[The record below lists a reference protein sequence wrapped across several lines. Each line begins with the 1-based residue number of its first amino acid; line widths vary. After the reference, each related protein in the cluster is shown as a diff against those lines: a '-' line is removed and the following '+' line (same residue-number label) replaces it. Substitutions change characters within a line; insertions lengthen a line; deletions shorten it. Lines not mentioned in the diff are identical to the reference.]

1 MTPHTYTMASY
12 PTSTYPSDLTFP
24 YRPRPPQPHPHPHA
38 QYPPRFL
45 PVPVSSTHFNEHDA
59 IRKEHEGIRRK
70 LEELDGRLKGVD
82 ELMRQVKRCLED
94 MKRSVEQ
101 QCGALEE
108 LLRRVVEDV
117 EGLRDG
123 VRAQGRRRGGY
134 GRTAVE
140 V

>member
-1 MTPHTYTMASY
+1 MASY
-12 PTSTYPSDLTFP
+12 PTNTYPSDLTFP

-38 QYPPRFL
+38 QYPPTFL
-45 PVPVSSTHFNEHDA
+45 PVPVSSTHFN
-59 IRKEHEGIRRK
+59 EHEGIRRK

-117 EGLRDG
+117 EGLREG

>member
-1 MTPHTYTMASY
+1 MSSN
-12 PTSTYPSDLTFP
+12 PTSTYPSELSFP
-24 YRPRPPQPHPHPHA
+24 YRPRPPLPHA
-38 QYPPRFL
+38 YTQHPTFL
-45 PVPVSSTHFNEHDA
+45 PVPVNSTHFNEHEA
-59 IRKEHEGIRRK
+59 LRRK

-101 QCGALEE
+101 HRGALDD
-108 LLRRVVEDV
+108 LLRRILEDV
-117 EGLRDG
+117 EDLREG

-134 GRTAVE
+134 GRTVVE